1 MNKELLES
9 LGQIEREK
17 DIKPE
22 ELVSMVEQ
30 ALMSAFRRH
39 LHTNQNVEVSI
50 SRQTGEIKAYIL
62 KKVVE
67 KVINDN
73 FEISLKEAKKLKS
86 KVKIDDTVKIGF
98 DTKEFGRIAA
108 QTAKQVIIQRLR
120 ETERTHLY
128 EEFKQKEGDVLNG
141 VVQRFLKKATIVDL
155 GKIEAVL
162 PYREQVPYEKFQ
174 IGERIKVFVLEV
186 VRTTKGPEII
196 VSRTHP
202 DLVKKLFEVE
212 VPEIYEHI
220 VEIKQVVREPG
231 VRSKIAVVSHKDKVD
246 PVGACVGVKGSRI
259 RGIIDE
265 LRGERIDIIPWNDDP
280 VVFIANA
287 LSPAEVVKVNV
298 DPAAKKANVLVAD
311 DKLSLAIGKGG
322 QNVRLAV
329 KLTGWH
335 IDVKGEAQ
343 AAQAKEKQTA
353 DYVAILS
360 QLPGVGEKTA
370 QELVGMGLAT
380 LSDIAG
386 ASVENLMKVSG
397 IGEKK
402 AEKIKEAALKLMEN
416 KKDETVKPISKVAES
431 EPEIK
436 EEQEEDE
443 AESAEVE
450 EEREDEDKEEGET
463 AEEETEEEDN

>member
-9 LGQIEREK
+9 LEQIEREK

-22 ELVSMVEQ
+22 ELVGMVEQ

-50 SRQTGEIKAYIL
+50 NRQTGEIKAHII

-67 KVINDN
+67 KVNN
-73 FEISLKEAKKLKS
+73 PHFEISLKEAKKLKP
-86 KVKIDDTVKIGF
+86 KVKVDESIKISF

-128 EEFKQKEGDVLNG
+128 EEFKQKEGEVLNG
-141 VVQRFLKKATIVDL
+141 VVQRFLKKAIIVDL

-162 PYREQVPYEKFQ
+162 PYREQVPHENFQ
-174 IGERIKVFVLEV
+174 VGERIKVLVLEV
-186 VRTTKGPEII
+186 VRATKGPEII

-220 VEIKQVVREPG
+220 VEIKHVVREPG
-231 VRSKIAVVSHKDKVD
+231 VRSKIAVVSHKDRVD

-265 LRGERIDIIPWNDDP
+265 LRGERIDIIPWNEDT
-280 VVFIANA
+280 VVFIAKA
-287 LSPAEVVKVNV
+287 LSPAEVINV
-298 DPAAKKANVLVAD
+298 SLDTASKKANVLVAD

-335 IDVKGEAQ
+335 IDVKGESQ
-343 AAQAKEKQTA
+343 VAQAKEKQTA

-370 QELVGMGLAT
+370 QELVNIGLST
-380 LSDIAG
+380 LADIAQ
-386 ASVENLMKVSG
+386 AKIEDLTKVSG
-397 IGEKK
+397 IGDKK
-402 AEKIKEAALKLMEN
+402 AEKIKEAAMKLIHGSEKTEPASTILPASEEPETSDKLDESDESAEN
-416 KKDETVKPISKVAES
+416 KP
-431 EPEIK
+431 
-436 EEQEEDE
+436 EQEEE
-443 AESAEVE
+443 
-450 EEREDEDKEEGET
+450 K
-463 AEEETEEEDN
+463 